1 MITKTTMVLLFDL
14 QNSHLLTLSLPTEEV
29 FQVNG
34 HNQPVANTE
43 PCKCHTCVRTESY
56 MCAYSIILVCVQH
69 FFSLARLFFRWRD
82 AFLLAR
88 LFSYWRDFFL

>member
-1 MITKTTMVLLFDL
+1 MITKTTMVLIFDL
-14 QNSHLLTLSLPTEEV
+14 QNSHLLNLSLPTEEV

-56 MCAYSIILVCVQH
+56 TCAYSIFFRWRDFFFAGAT
-69 FFSLARLFFRWRD
+69 FFSLARLFF
-82 AFLLAR
+82 AGATLFLLA
-88 LFSYWRDFFL
+88 